1 MGGFVCQITNYYF
14 TFALLFLLYS
24 MIPASKATPPRRR
37 IAAHRVL
44 FCTTS
49 LVLTLD
55 ADFRLEPDPRL
66 DVPLFND
73 EPLPRLDV
81 PLFNDEPLPSEEEP
95 SLLLPRELLPRVL
108 FPSEPFPREELLLF
122 PFEFLLL
129 LFHLLSLLSKSGSS
143 AVVAFNELQ
152 SSFRNT
158 GCVPVPEL
166 IASIIGTNTCNGT
179 YPSFRAS
186 GINSNVTSSG

>member
-1 MGGFVCQITNYYF
+1 MGGSSDKSLLNYF
-14 TFALLFLLYS
+14 MFAFFFLLYS

-49 LVLTLD
+49 PVLTLD

-66 DVPLFND
+66 DVPLF
-73 EPLPRLDV
+73 RLE
-81 PLFNDEPLPSEEEP
+81 EPLPSEEEP

-108 FPSEPFPREELLLF
+108 FPSELFPIEELLLLF
-122 PFEFLLL
+122 PLELLL
-129 LFHLLSLLSKSGSS
+129 LLSFLSKSGSS
-143 AVVAFNELQ
+143 DVVAFNELQ
-152 SSFRNT
+152 SSFRYT

-166 IASIIGTNTCNGT
+166 SASIIGTNPCNGT
-179 YPSFRAS
+179 YQSFRAY
-186 GINSNVTSSG
+186 GINSNVTTSG

>member
-1 MGGFVCQITNYYF
+1 MGGSSAKSLLNYF
-14 TFALLFLLYS
+14 MFAFFFLLYS

-49 LVLTLD
+49 PVLTLD

-108 FPSEPFPREELLLF
+108 FPSELFPIEELLLLF
-122 PFEFLLL
+122 PLELLL
-129 LFHLLSLLSKSGSS
+129 LLSFLSKSGSS
-143 AVVAFNELQ
+143 DVVAFNELQ
-152 SSFRNT
+152 SNFRNT

-179 YPSFRAS
+179 YPSSRAS
-186 GINSNVTSSG
+186 GISSNVTSSG

>member
-1 MGGFVCQITNYYF
+1 MGGSSAKSLLNYF
-14 TFALLFLLYS
+14 MFAFFFLLYS

-49 LVLTLD
+49 PVLTLD

-122 PFEFLLL
+122 PLELLL
-129 LFHLLSLLSKSGSS
+129 LLLLLLSFLSKSGSS
-143 AVVAFNELQ
+143 DVVAFNELQ

-158 GCVPVPEL
+158 AVYL
-166 IASIIGTNTCNGT
+166 YQS
-179 YPSFRAS
+179 
-186 GINSNVTSSG
+186 

>member
-1 MGGFVCQITNYYF
+1 MGGFVCQITTYYF

-108 FPSEPFPREELLLF
+108 FPSELFPIEELLLLF
-122 PFEFLLL
+122 PLELLL
-129 LFHLLSLLSKSGSS
+129 LLSFLSKSGSS

-158 GCVPVPEL
+158 GVYL
-166 IASIIGTNTCNGT
+166 YQS
-179 YPSFRAS
+179 
-186 GINSNVTSSG
+186 

>member
-1 MGGFVCQITNYYF
+1 MGGFVCQITTYYF
-14 TFALLFLLYS
+14 TFAFFFLLYS

-49 LVLTLD
+49 PVLTLD

-66 DVPLFND
+66 DVPLF
-73 EPLPRLDV
+73 RLE
-81 PLFNDEPLPSEEEP
+81 EPLPSEEEP
-95 SLLLPRELLPRVL
+95 SLLLPRELLPRLLFPREL
-108 FPSEPFPREELLLF
+108 FPSEELLLL
-122 PFEFLLL
+122 PLELLL
-129 LFHLLSLLSKSGSS
+129 LLLLLLSFLSKSGLSD
-143 AVVAFNELQ
+143 VVAFNELQ
-152 SSFRNT
+152 SSFRYT

-179 YPSFRAS
+179 YPSSRAF
-186 GINSNVTSSG
+186 GISSNVTSSG